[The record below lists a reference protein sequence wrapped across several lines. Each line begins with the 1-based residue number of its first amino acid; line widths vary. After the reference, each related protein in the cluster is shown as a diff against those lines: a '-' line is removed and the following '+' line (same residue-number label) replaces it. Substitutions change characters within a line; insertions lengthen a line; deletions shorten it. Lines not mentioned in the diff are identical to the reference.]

1 MDKISV
7 NVTDFVYGSKCNA
20 CNSVY
25 AISLSNRVVFL
36 EGAQETKNGRNQG
49 MIPTFFCVRPDHYL
63 LSATT
68 GKSPHT
74 NLSKSPLCKGVAHS
88 KDCRNDSAEPAEI
101 RIWNPHHSTIA
112 TVRNRGAMF
121 SSFVFL
127 FVYDK
132 KVPFSYT
139 NHLVIIFNSIKY
151 NQQSQNTYDTFLFTA
166 TSQRW

>member
-36 EGAQETKNGRNQG
+36 EGAQETKKGRNQG
-49 MIPTFFCVRPDHYL
+49 MIPTFFYARHRHYRL
-63 LSATT
+63 LATT
-68 GKSPHT
+68 GNATPA
-74 NLSKSPLCKGVAHS
+74 NPPKSPLCKGVAHS
-88 KDCRNDSAEPAEI
+88 NDCRNDSVMPAKI
-101 RIWNPHHSTIA
+101 RIWNPLHSTIA
-112 TVRNRGAMF
+112 TVRNTGAMF

-132 KVPFSYT
+132 KKPFSYT